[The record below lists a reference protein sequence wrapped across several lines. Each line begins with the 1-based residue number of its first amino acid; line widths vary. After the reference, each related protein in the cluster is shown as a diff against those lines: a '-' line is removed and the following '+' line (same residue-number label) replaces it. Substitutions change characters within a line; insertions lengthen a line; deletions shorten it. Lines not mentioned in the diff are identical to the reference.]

1 MSIRFLQHKVFK
13 TELVGEGFLLVDPIK
28 FLSVWFVVFD
38 TQREQ
43 KCQDVSFSGFFDPQS
58 FIFYKWF
65 KTYWHLNLATAW
77 WESEMRFAL

>member
-58 FIFYKWF
+58 FIFYKWL
-65 KTYWHLNLATAW
+65 KTVLASQLGHSLVG
-77 WESEMRFAL
+77 E